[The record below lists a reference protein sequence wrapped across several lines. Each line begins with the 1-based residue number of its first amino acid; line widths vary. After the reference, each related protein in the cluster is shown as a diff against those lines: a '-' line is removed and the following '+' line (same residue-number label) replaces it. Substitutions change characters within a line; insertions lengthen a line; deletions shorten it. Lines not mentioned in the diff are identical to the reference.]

1 MLVMLSLCGVSVATS
16 RGHANV
22 VFVFNS
28 SWRYNWF
35 TTNSQTSD
43 HIYLNPFSYMKFS
56 HFSTST
62 SIICRRIDPYY
73 HLTYLFWT
81 NNDKLLHFSL
91 KLYADIQTKGHL
103 SFPLFKCRWL
113 PFNWMKR
120 DFYLVTLSM
129 FKHMIS
135 LVHFFGE
142 ISSLLKY

>member
-1 MLVMLSLCGVSVATS
+1 MCQSRLVVVMLMLFLFSIRLDVTIDSQPILRQVITS
-16 RGHANV
+16 IL
-22 VFVFNS
+22 
-28 SWRYNWF
+28 
-35 TTNSQTSD
+35 T
-43 HIYLNPFSYMKFS
+43 PFYTKLS

-91 KLYADIQTKGHL
+91 KLYTDIQTKGHL